1 MAPQP
6 SPAFPVRQATSADAP
21 TIAELAA
28 ELGYHVGV
36 DDVRQRLAALPATH
50 IVLVATDQQR
60 VVGWLHAFHGHSVL
74 HGDRVEIAGLA
85 VAGNRQG
92 QGVGTALITHL
103 ETVGKWI
110 GASPP
115 SACCQAANELRPIG
129 STAIAATGTSRP
141 SRRLQVAPT
150 RLRMAAATTPTH
162 LPRWHDRGEAEADAV
177 TVASRCA
184 ASRLSI
190 PTGGD
195 SSVRECPVTQGE
207 S

>member
-103 ETVGKWI
+103 ETVGS
-110 GASPP
+110 GSGRPRHPLAVRQRTSCGP
-115 SACCQAANELRPIG
+115 S
-129 STAIAATGTSRP
+129 
-141 SRRLQVAPT
+141 V
-150 RLRMAAATTPTH
+150 
-162 LPRWHDRGEAEADAV
+162 LPQ
-177 TVASRCA
+177 
-184 ASRLSI
+184 SRLPAPQDRAGVYKSL
-190 PTGGD
+190 PPG
-195 SSVRECPVTQGE
+195 
-207 S
+207 